1 MKKLLLRLRLRR
13 KLRRRLRLLNAGRPE
28 ELLARLLRTKEDTK
42 MKYFYYQHQY
52 NLKWY
57 VLSENGKICKEFNTQ
72 KAAEEFISSTS
83 NTPIFID
90 VR

>member
-1 MKKLLLRLRLRR
+1 
-13 KLRRRLRLLNAGRPE
+13 
-28 ELLARLLRTKEDTK
+28 